1 MRCASVWTLVLVLGF
16 STSAWAQFGGG
27 RSGGGEMMGSDMG
40 MSGGMGMPGGM
51 SMPGGMGMLSGMGM
65 GAEMAAPEVDKGV
78 SAYRA
83 APGDGGRFQVMWTG
97 ESAEACQKIA
107 AMLQEETKV
116 QFVETPLVEVVAY
129 LKNLHNFP
137 IEIDQTGLDHVG
149 IDRDLPINANID
161 SLTLA
166 ATLDLLTRQHE
177 LGWYI
182 KGGALVITSY
192 DDADQDLSVRIY
204 KLHRLEA
211 AGTAKVVERIIFP
224 ESWNNLGGQADLAV
238 IHDRNLLVIRQNR
251 EGHAAVESLLTQ
263 LEGMK

>member
-1 MRCASVWTLVLVLGF
+1 MRCAPVWTLVLVLGF

-27 RSGGGEMMGSDMG
+27 GFGGGEMMESEMG
-40 MSGGMGMPGGM
+40 MLGGMGM
-51 SMPGGMGMLSGMGM
+51 GMGS
-65 GAEMAAPEVDKGV
+65 EMAAPEVDKGV

-83 APGDGGRFQVMWTG
+83 APGDGGRFQVTWTG

-137 IEIDQTGLDHVG
+137 IVIDQTGLDHIG
-149 IDRDLPINANID
+149 IDLDLPINANID
-161 SLTLA
+161 SLTLS
-166 ATLDLLTRQHE
+166 ATLDLLTRQHD

-192 DDADQDLSVRIY
+192 EEADQDLSVRIY
-204 KLHRLEA
+204 KLQQLEA
-211 AGTAKVVERIIFP
+211 AGAAKVVERIIFP
-224 ESWNNLGGQADLAV
+224 ESWSDLGGHADLAV
-238 IHDRNLLVIRQNR
+238 IRDRNLLVIRQNR